1 MQKIDVLLL
10 QDFKTLWRKYDVVA
24 VKPIYARNVL
34 FPQGIARF
42 ADRGSLNDLKAKM
55 EAHKKSQQ
63 SLVEKLKAVVEKLK
77 ENGYSITTEANE
89 AGKLY
94 GKVHAKDLSSRLTKE
109 FGVDISSD
117 YLTMTDVDHIGTTTI
132 RFNGEGV
139 IGSFDLTV
147 SK

>member
-34 FPQGIARF
+34 FPQWIARF

-63 SLVEKLKAVVEKLK
+63 SLVEKLKAVVEQLK
-77 ENGYSITTEANE
+77 ENGYSITAEANE

-117 YLTMTDVDHIGTTTI
+117 YLTMTDVDHLGTTTV
-132 RFNGEGV
+132 RFNGEGI

>member
-42 ADRGSLNDLKAKM
+42 ADRWSLNDLKAKM

-63 SLVEKLKAVVEKLK
+63 SLVEKLKTVVEKLK
-77 ENGYSITTEANE
+77 ENWYAITAEANE

-94 GKVHAKDLSSRLTKE
+94 GKIHAKDLAVRFTKE

-117 YLTMTDVDHIGTTTI
+117 YLTMSDVDHIGTTTV
-132 RFNGEGV
+132 RFDGEWI
-139 IGSFDLTV
+139 IGSFGLTV